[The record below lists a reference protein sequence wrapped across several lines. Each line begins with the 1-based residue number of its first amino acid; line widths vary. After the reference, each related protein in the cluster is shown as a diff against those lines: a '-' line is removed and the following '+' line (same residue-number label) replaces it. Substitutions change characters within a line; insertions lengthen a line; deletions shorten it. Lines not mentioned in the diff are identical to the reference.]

1 MITKTI
7 CQMIPVVAMALFVCS
22 CNNNNNNDPTQDGN
36 QVDFVTVKSITNA
49 GTSFEVQKEGD
60 SPVATLIT
68 SKKLSEGIKVG
79 QRILLRYFPAN
90 GRPYTSGNITPTG
103 YMTIYGSGDPVA
115 VKKSEDVGG
124 FASEDVIIEICQ
136 RAGKYVNV
144 AARCFMLNAPKE
156 FDLICDQSTMADA
169 EPVLYLIYKG
179 DSNSIDGAYKVTYG
193 SWDISQIW
201 SLSTC
206 KSIRVKY
213 ATTEGTKS
221 VSLIKDASQITPTE

>member
-1 MITKTI
+1 MITKMI
-7 CQMIPVVAMALFVCS
+7 CRMLPVVAMALFACS
-22 CNNNNNNDPTQDGN
+22 CNNDDNNDPSKDGN
-36 QVDFVTVKSITNA
+36 QIDFVTVKSITNA

-68 SKKLSEGIKVG
+68 TKKLSDDVKVG

-90 GRPYTSGNITPTG
+90 GQPYTSGNITPTG
-103 YMTIYGSGDPVA
+103 YMTIYGNGDPVA

-136 RAGKYVNV
+136 RTGKYVNV
-144 AARCFMLNAPKE
+144 AARCFMLNAPTE
-156 FDLICDQSTMADA
+156 FDLICDQSTLADA
-169 EPVLYLIYKG
+169 EPVLYLIYKS
-179 DSNSIDGAYKVTYG
+179 DSNSVDGAYKVTYG

-201 SLSTC
+201 NLSTC

-221 VSLIKDASQITPTE
+221 VTMIKDASQITPAE